1 MGLLQVKKLNVEFET
16 PDGVV
21 RAVNNLSFDVEEGET
36 LAIVGE
42 SGGGKS
48 QTVFALMGLL
58 ANNGRAS
65 GSVKFEG
72 REILGVSS
80 ADLNRIRAEK
90 IAMIFQDP
98 MTSFN
103 PYMRIADQMTEVL
116 VHHKGMSKIDATK
129 QSEAMLDAVKIP
141 DARDL
146 IRRFPHELS
155 GGMRQRV
162 MIAMSLLCKPKLLI
176 ADEPTAALDVTV
188 QASIMKLLG
197 EVKNEFGTAII
208 LITHDLGVVAGNSDN
223 VLVMYA
229 GQVMESARTEE
240 LFESPT
246 HPYAR
251 GLLSAVPRLDQ
262 VNAELVTIPGNPPNM
277 VNTPVG
283 CPFRPRCGN
292 AIDACEITM
301 PALTPIVGFPKHLRA
316 CNVAQ
321 ENVR

>member
-176 ADEPTAALDVTV
+176 ADEPTTALDVTV

-229 GQVMESARTEE
+229 GQVMESAKTEE